1 MLCFIF
7 VLILNI
13 SLPKFIQKQIELTR
27 LSLCFIRGVYLLI
40 ILRVLEEIEKLK
52 EKVEVI
58 TDNVDYIRGDVAD
71 IKEAVKDTKIVK
83 KDVEEI
89 KILTETISKT
99 NGEFYLIAFCF
110 VLNVL
115 MNSDSLNK
123 SDDA

>member
-1 MLCFIF
+1 MLYFL
-7 VLILNI
+7 LILNI

-27 LSLCFIRGVYLLI
+27 LSLCFIKGVYLLI
-40 ILRVLEEIEKLK
+40 ILRVLEEIKKLK

-71 IKEAVKDTKIVK
+71 IKEDTKIVK

>member
-1 MLCFIF
+1 MLYFL
-7 VLILNI
+7 LILNI

-27 LSLCFIRGVYLLI
+27 LSLCFKGVYLLI
-40 ILRVLEEIEKLK
+40 ILCVLEEIKKLK
-52 EKVEVI
+52 EKVEVT

-71 IKEAVKDTKIVK
+71 IKEDTKIVK